1 MNIVVNEDNIRLL
14 ADSGCPRN
22 LWGINDDFY
31 CLLHDDDVYYE
42 LDNGDNG
49 SFIDICRTCWL
60 KWLSKESEDNHE

>member
-22 LWGINDDFY
+22 LWCINDDFY
-31 CLLHDDDVYYE
+31 CLLPDDDAYYE
-42 LDNGDNG
+42 LDNG
-49 SFIDICRTCWL
+49 SVIDICRTCWL

>member
-31 CLLHDDDVYYE
+31 CLLHDDDTYYE
-42 LDNGDNG
+42 LYNG
-49 SFIDICRTCWL
+49 SVIDVCRTCWL